1 MPTNIILASTSPYR
15 RALLSQLK
23 VPFDCQNPH
32 IKESLLAHESAADA
46 AFRLAGLK
54 AMCVAKEHPDCI
66 VIGSD
71 QLAACEGC
79 ILGKP
84 GSYENAFTQL
94 QSMAGKT
101 ITFYTGLCVVYG
113 PQKHQLVEQYQVHMR
128 PLTDQQIDYYL
139 QQEQPYDCAGSFK
152 SEGLGI
158 SLFSSMHGK
167 DPNTL
172 IGLPLITLTGILHE
186 LSQGPLSA

>member
-1 MPTNIILASTSPYR
+1 MSENIILASTSPYR

-23 VPFDCQNPH
+23 LPFRCQNPH
-32 IKESLLAHESAADA
+32 TDEQLLATETAAEA

-54 AMCVAKEHPDCI
+54 AQSVAAEYPGCI

-71 QLAACEGC
+71 QLAACDGN

-84 GSYENAFTQL
+84 GSYENAFAQL

-113 PQKHQLVEQYQVHMR
+113 PHQHQLVEQYEVHMR

-139 QQEQPYDCAGSFK
+139 QQEQPYNCAGSFK

-158 SLFSSMHGK
+158 SLFSSMQGK

-172 IGLPLITLTGILHE
+172 IGLPLITLTGILNQ
-186 LSQGPLSA
+186 LGCGPLSA